1 MRVRIHTT
9 TTTKNDH
16 TMARSRMAPKQP
28 SDAGRVRWRK
38 GRVRVSERSRTKKK
52 KKLSNKIDKHFI
64 INQNRIY
71 HVVM

>member
-52 KKLSNKIDKHFI
+52 KKN
-64 INQNRIY
+64 
-71 HVVM
+71 